1 MAATKR
7 PFGELDGLSEPDGP
21 IASRKQLKGVDGAC
35 CCVLLFNGR
44 EIHKGCL
51 AAKVSPPAVA
61 TPVPDSISPLLEAT
75 AIFATL
81 TFLPCAQ
88 CTYHIRTV
96 DENTSWTA
104 LFVSDALELSFGEWC
119 VSVPITSYASLL
131 GVLQRCSQVGWILPL
146 CGTVR
151 RVCDHATVA
160 AGVEAEV
167 DVHFRVSA
175 LKSSHRFYFTP
186 FDKSML
192 LQHLMDICYPH
203 PKQTSESEFFGRL
216 GPSEYPAY
224 HQILQPAKLKTTLLE
239 YQKRSVSWMLDREG
253 VVLVRAQHSDELIV
267 ATRDTSQDVP
277 MLWRRIA
284 TPRGNVLWVSIALR
298 EVRESRPPE
307 VRKGG
312 ILADEMGL
320 GKTVMVLS
328 LIMTHTPISLP
339 GEFKTRFEEQ
349 QQSCQQGEEKCLV
362 CDGDE
367 EEDVEPD
374 WIACDTC
381 NGWFHLGCV
390 ALPPGAVADEVRT
403 FMCRECESALR
414 LGQPRFKGNTLI
426 VCPASIFQQWV
437 NEIKKLTDSLMCV
450 AYEGC
455 HATTLTVAELVKYDI
470 VLTTYEVMRKEVHSA
485 DPPPTRARR
494 SGVDYRPAQKRSSL
508 VQVEWWRVVLDEAQ
522 MVETSGTNASRM
534 ASKLHREL
542 SWAVTGTPV
551 KSSWTDVYELIR
563 FLRLNDVTKN
573 AWDVVNRLG
582 MMAEV
587 LQCFVHRNTKKSVKG
602 ELVLPPQRQR
612 TVILTLSR
620 VERTWYS
627 QLVEQMMLDV
637 GVDRDDVA
645 KLSSWLLQLRQ
656 TCCHPQ
662 IGSHNRTLLG
672 GTLRSMRDV
681 LDVMYQKARG
691 DVYSCERRA
700 ALLAIR
706 KAMVGEFKGK
716 DASWVCAGRD
726 VLNIYEKVKRDVEL
740 NLEEIRKEMRE
751 VEEQRKLIEG
761 EASQLARSAE
771 NKFDDLLDNAETTLH
786 LPRLGDTDTLLTVKD
801 AQQALSSRYHSFQE
815 VLHRSV
821 YFMAGTHHL
830 LKQCTH
836 LNFEEHDKLETQ
848 YYEAAESLRRDMLQ
862 PFLEDIE
869 KVRRSFMH
877 FEEEAEVVLCSG
889 VEVDLTGVEVG
900 ITGKSLVQR
909 ARHVVSLLNK
919 QWELYARWRKGII
932 DALVW
937 PVGGDESND
946 HEADKGPVDGGEPM
960 ANSSEEAPDEER
972 EQGSALEKIWDADK
986 HAKDEYAKSRALQDK
1001 ADFFIG
1007 WLNEAIQDR
1016 RQLLIGVKLEGSLR
1030 AKNLGALDIEPEV
1043 REIQS
1048 LLDECALPKGA
1059 KSLRELISDLKKTTS
1074 KSRSAMEERLLA
1086 NAANVL
1092 NKVLTHQLK
1101 VFGMLEKEKVA
1112 MNTFFNTRTKYFVQ
1126 LQKISDGVDFI
1137 AEPEDV
1143 QRELEDIEAQERA
1156 LQTELVQLLGK
1167 RRYLATLVDEEK
1179 QKRPGEDGIGELG
1192 KECLICRDPVKE
1204 GKLTQ
1209 CGHLYCKGC
1218 FGWVVRH
1225 NKCAM
1230 CNQRANGRTATPV
1243 FFGAN
1248 GVRKTSHQNGL
1259 GTELV
1264 NTIALQL
1271 SDEEVAQNRQLLQ
1284 ELNRIPIVGSYGTK
1298 LDNIIRHLKYLRLQ
1312 DRTCKTLIFSQWEQV
1327 LSILSHGLKHNNIS
1341 HVKLTGANKTAAQ
1354 QFTTDP
1360 DIEVIMLNA
1369 RSQAA
1374 GLTLVAANHVILVE
1388 PIVNGALEAQAVH
1401 RIWRI
1406 GQTRETYVWKW
1417 VVEETIEER
1426 VALLGQR
1433 DKWRVGQATGPATGD
1448 SDEEEEVG
1456 VMGARNVKIGK
1467 GSAGEVVDGDD
1478 VRWCLFGDVAVRSEG
1493 DERSLLSEREAMA
1506 FSNGAVESPPS
1517 HNSSASNGRYNVS
1530 ASVSPGQ
1537 PTSSFPDQSTGIDF
1551 DDGATDLMDSLRQLY
1566 EDPCRS
1572 AATGM
1577 GDVQYVS
1584 RRGRGMAGP
1593 KRRRLEQR

>member
-1 MAATKR
+1 MTVAKR
-7 PFGELDGLSEPDGP
+7 PFGELEGPSEPDGP
-21 IASRKQLKGVDGAC
+21 IGSRKQLKAVDVAG
-35 CCVLLFNGR
+35 CCVLLLNGR

-51 AAKVSPPAVA
+51 EAKVSPPAVA
-61 TPVPDSISPLLEAT
+61 TPVPDSTSPLLETT

-96 DENTSWTA
+96 DENSSWTA
-104 LFVSDALELSFGEWC
+104 LFVRDVLELSFDEWC
-119 VSVPITSYASLL
+119 VSVPIPSCASAL
-131 GVLQRCSQVGWILPL
+131 GVLDEFNQVGWIAPL

-151 RVCDHATVA
+151 RVCDHATDA
-160 AGVEAEV
+160 AVIEAEV
-167 DVHFRVSA
+167 DVHLRLSA
-175 LKSSHRFYFTP
+175 LKNSNGYYMPPWKKTSLFSS
-186 FDKSML
+186 L
-192 LQHLMDICYPH
+192 LDHCYPH

-224 HQILQPAKLKTTLLE
+224 HQILQPSQLKTTLLE
-239 YQKRSVSWMLDREG
+239 YQKRSVSWMLDREN
-253 VVLVRAQHSDELIV
+253 VVLLRAQHNDELIV

-298 EVRESRPPE
+298 EITERRPLE
-307 VRKGG
+307 VRRGG

-328 LIMTHTPISLP
+328 LIMTHTPTSLP

-349 QQSCQQGEEKCLV
+349 QQSRQQGEEKCLV
-362 CDGDE
+362 CGGNE
-367 EEDVEPD
+367 EEDIEPD
-374 WIACDTC
+374 WVACDTC

-390 ALPPGAVADEVRT
+390 GLSSAVADEART
-403 FMCRECESALR
+403 FVCRECESALR

-437 NEIKKLTDSLMCV
+437 TEIKTHTDALTCV

-470 VLTTYEVMRKEVHSA
+470 VLTTYEVLRKEVHSA
-485 DPPPTRARR
+485 DPPRTRARR
-494 SGVDYRPAQKRSSL
+494 SGVDYRPAHKRSSL

-522 MVETSGTNASRM
+522 MVENAGTNASKM

-563 FLRLNDVTKN
+563 FLRLNDVTRN
-573 AWDVVNRLG
+573 AWDTVKSYG

-612 TVILTLSR
+612 TVMLTLSR

-637 GVDRDDVA
+637 GVDLDDLA

-691 DVYSCERRA
+691 DVYACERRA

-716 DASWVCAGRD
+716 AAGWVCAGRD

-740 NLEEIRKEMRE
+740 NLEEIRKEMSE
-751 VEEQRKLIEG
+751 IEEQRKLIEG
-761 EASQLARSAE
+761 EASQPARSAE
-771 NKFDDLLDNAETTLH
+771 NKFDDLLDNADTTLH
-786 LPRLGDTDTLLTVKD
+786 LPRLGDADTLQSVKD
-801 AQQALSSRYHSFQE
+801 MQQNLTSRYHSFQE

-848 YYEAAESLRRDMLQ
+848 YYEAAESLRRDMLH

-869 KVRRSFMH
+869 KVRGSFMH
-877 FEEEAEVVLCSG
+877 FEEEAEVVLGNG
-889 VEVDLTGVEVG
+889 VEVNLTGVEVG

-909 ARHVVSLLNK
+909 ARDVVSLLNK
-919 QWELYARWRKGII
+919 QWELYARWRKGVI

-946 HEADKGPVDGGEPM
+946 HETEKGPVEGGEPM
-960 ANSSEEAPDEER
+960 ANSNEEAPNEEQ

-986 HAKDEYAKSRALQDK
+986 HTKDEYAKSRALQDK

-1016 RQLLIGVKLEGSLR
+1016 RQLLIGVKLEGSRR
-1030 AKNLGALDIEPEV
+1030 AKNLAALDIEPAV
-1043 REIQS
+1043 RQIQS

-1059 KSLRELISDLKKTTS
+1059 KSLRELISDLKKATG
-1074 KSRSAMEERLLA
+1074 KSHSAMEERLLA

-1101 VFGMLEKEKVA
+1101 AFGMLEKEKFA

-1143 QRELEDIEAQERA
+1143 QREIEDIEAQERA
-1156 LQTELVQLLGK
+1156 LQTELAQLLGK
-1167 RRYLATLVDEEK
+1167 RRYLATLVNEEK
-1179 QKRPGEDGIGELG
+1179 QKRAGEDGIGELG

-1243 FFGAN
+1243 FFGPN
-1248 GVRKTSHQNGL
+1248 GVKKSSHQNGSS
-1259 GTELV
+1259 TEPT
-1264 NTIALQL
+1264 NTIALRL
-1271 SDEEVAQNRQLLQ
+1271 SDEEMAQNRELLL

-1298 LDNIIRHLKYLRLQ
+1298 LDYIIRHLKYLRLQ

-1327 LSILSHGLKHNNIS
+1327 LSILSHGLQQNNIS
-1341 HVKLTGANKTAAQ
+1341 HVKLTGAKKTAAQ

-1417 VVEETIEER
+1417 VVGETIEER

-1433 DKWRVGQATGPATGD
+1433 DKWRVGQATGD

-1467 GSAGEVVDGDD
+1467 GSAGEVVDGED
-1478 VRWCLFGDVAVRSEG
+1478 VKWCLFGDVAVTSEG
-1493 DERSLLSEREAMA
+1493 DQRSLSSEREPTT
-1506 FSNGAVESPPS
+1506 FPNGAVESPAS
-1517 HNSSASNGRYNVS
+1517 QNSSVSDEGFNVS
-1530 ASVSPGQ
+1530 ASVSPAQ
-1537 PTSSFPDQSTGIDF
+1537 PTSSFPDQGAGVDF
-1551 DDGATDLMDSLRQLY
+1551 DHGATDLWDSLRQLY
-1566 EDPCRS
+1566 EEPCRS
-1572 AATGM
+1572 AETGM

-1584 RRGRGMAGP
+1584 RRGRGMAGR
-1593 KRRRLEQR
+1593 KRRRLE